1 MNFKEKVKEI
11 LKNLTEKKHINN
23 LIIIFIIGIIIM
35 ITISL
40 FNEDFSNKKNETIQ
54 VNKKDTSNI
63 ELHKDYGQLL
73 EKRLEIIL
81 SEIKGVGKVKVM
93 ITLEETTEKIPATN
107 SKINNEKT
115 METDSQGG
123 VREINREDSNIEIAT
138 IGSDGSV
145 LVLKEIQPKVKG
157 VIVVAE
163 GAYDLE
169 IKEKLYQAVK
179 TVLGVSGNRV
189 EVYSSN

>member
-1 MNFKEKVKEI
+1 
-11 LKNLTEKKHINN
+11 
-23 LIIIFIIGIIIM
+23 M
-35 ITISL
+35 ITVSL
-40 FNEDFSNKKNETIQ
+40 FNEDLSNKKNETIQ

>member
-1 MNFKEKVKEI
+1 MNVKEKIKEFS
-11 LKNLTEKKHINN
+11 KRLTDKKHINN
-23 LIIIFIIGIIIM
+23 LLIIVIVGIMIM
-35 ITISL
+35 ITASI
-40 FNEDFSNKKNETIQ
+40 FNDDLSKNKGKTIQ
-54 VNKKDTSNI
+54 SNEEKTNKI
-63 ELHKDYGQLL
+63 EFEDYGQLL

-115 METDSQGG
+115 SETDSQGG
-123 VREINREDSNIEIAT
+123 IREINREDSNIEIAT
-138 IGSDGSV
+138 KGSDGSV
-145 LVLKEIQPKVKG
+145 VVLKEIQPEVKG

-163 GAYDLE
+163 GAYDIE

>member
-35 ITISL
+35 ITVSL
-40 FNEDFSNKKNETIQ
+40 FNEDLSNKKNETIQ

-63 ELHKDYGQLL
+63 ELHRDYGQLL
-73 EKRLEIIL
+73 EERLEIIL

-93 ITLEETTEKIPATN
+93 ITLEETKEKIPATN

-138 IGSDGSV
+138 ISDGSV
-145 LVLKEIQPKVKG
+145 VVLKEMQPKVKG